1 MAWDQLSLQV
11 WHEFEALRLEQVDLR
26 DAAEAALTIRK
37 IVSRRKKQ
45 RRVRG
50 LKRWGDGP
58 LRFDNRTSCTCR
70 GKGKKCAACRREFVR
85 SKKLYDAARWRAKK
99 SKLAA

>member
-1 MAWDQLSLQV
+1 MSWDQLSLQV
-11 WHEFEALRLEQVDLR
+11 WHEFEVLRLEQADLR
-26 DAAEAALTIRK
+26 DAAEVAFTIRK
-37 IVSRRKKQ
+37 LVIRRKKQ

-58 LRFDNRTSCTCR
+58 LRFDERATCACR
-70 GKGKKCAACRREFVR
+70 GSGKKCAACRREFVR

-99 SKLAA
+99 GNIAA